1 MLIFINEHL
10 FGDVG
15 LSDGISII
23 FNKYDDQDRDKE
35 TIICLTL
42 NIGCLSGKNI
52 SKHIVLRFK
61 FPLIDSCSD
70 SKKEKLQKDIDLIE
84 SIIKFMAVE
93 IEKSLYLSI
102 INNNL
107 FFFYFFPDEIPIHKS
122 NDYKQFIM
130 GIQCVPLNKIIFN
143 TLKVTKI
150 SAYGNFAKIKPA

>member
-102 INNNL
+102 INNKNNISI
-107 FFFYFFPDEIPIHKS
+107 PDLIDDFIQSKINKDDIPILKKYS
-122 NDYKQFIM
+122 T
-130 GIQCVPLNKIIFN
+130 PLMK
-143 TLKVTKI
+143 
-150 SAYGNFAKIKPA
+150 